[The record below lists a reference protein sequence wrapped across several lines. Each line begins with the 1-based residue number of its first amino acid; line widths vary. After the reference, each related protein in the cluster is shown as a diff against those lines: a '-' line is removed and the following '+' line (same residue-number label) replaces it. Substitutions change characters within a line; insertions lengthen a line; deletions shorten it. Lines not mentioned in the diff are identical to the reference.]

1 MTYKEAGALLGG
13 NNCIALPE
21 PYTRLRRESDRCI
34 ALYYESRPVL
44 KWLWNGSYI
53 IHFRGIAPTAAA
65 RDRVLGYGPSGM
77 HLLSESQGRWE
88 FFHPLYNCTVWRR
101 NISGGLILNADK
113 TITVIE

>member
-1 MTYKEAGALLGG
+1 MTYKEAEALLGG

-44 KWLWNGSYI
+44 KWLWDGSYI

-65 RDRVLGYGPSGM
+65 RDRVLGYGPGGVC
-77 HLLSESQGRWE
+77 LVTESQDRWG
-88 FFHPLYNCTVWRR
+88 FFHPQYNSAQWRHG
-101 NISGGLILNADK
+101 IPGGLILNADK
-113 TITVIE
+113 TISAFE